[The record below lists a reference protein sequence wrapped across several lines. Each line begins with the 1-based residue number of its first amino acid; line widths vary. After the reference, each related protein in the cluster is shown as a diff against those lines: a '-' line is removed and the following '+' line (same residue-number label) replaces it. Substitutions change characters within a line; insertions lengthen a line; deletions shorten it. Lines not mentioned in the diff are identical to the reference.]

1 MSNSLTI
8 VIPNRNRDLEIVK
21 RSLGSI
27 VTQLNDAIRLVVVDY
42 GSTLSYQ
49 EELVMLMKSFDQ
61 VELILC
67 PTQGQLWNKSRCI
80 NIVLQ
85 SCTTTHFMVS
95 DMDMIWHP
103 QFLSNQIE
111 SFSQKESIY
120 FSVGVMTQEES
131 TLDKS
136 FEDYAIKFQTNN
148 EATGITVFPSA
159 HLKFI
164 NGFDEFYHGW
174 GSEDTDV
181 HVRLKNAGYIVRFWE
196 SEILFKH
203 QWHAKSYRNK
213 ESTSPFHPY
222 LERVNQSYL
231 LITRE
236 LKKIKANVN
245 DSWGKTCNNN
255 VYDVLSEPSI
265 QIKRHATEQDVQALV
280 NALKGMDS
288 ENVVEVQINKHPES
302 KSFKKIVKEGL
313 GKKIP
318 RFISLDRANEIL
330 LEALILNHH
339 SCAYSYSYDRTASLI
354 ILRIKMGS

>member
-27 VTQLNDAIRLVVVDY
+27 VSQLNDAIRLVIVDY
-42 GSTLSYQ
+42 GSVLSYQ
-49 EELVMLMKSFDQ
+49 VQLELLVKSFDQ

-67 PTQGQLWNKSRCI
+67 PTQEQLWNKSRCI

-85 SCTTTHFMVS
+85 SCATTHFMVS
-95 DMDMIWHP
+95 DMDMIWHS
-103 QFLSNQIE
+103 QFLANQIE

-181 HVRLKNAGYIVRFWE
+181 HVRLKNAGYIVRFCE

-203 QWHAKSYRNK
+203 QWHAKSYRTK

-222 LERVNQSYL
+222 LERINQSYL
-231 LITRE
+231 LLTQE
-236 LKKIKANVN
+236 SKKIKANGN
-245 DSWGKTCNNN
+245 GSWGKTCNNK
-255 VYDVLSEPSI
+255 VYDKLSEPTLRL
-265 QIKRHATEQDVQALV
+265 KRYATEHDVQALV
-280 NALKGMDS
+280 NALIGMDS
-288 ENVVEVQINKHPES
+288 ENVVEVQIKKHPES
-302 KSFKKIVKEGL
+302 KSLKKLVKEGL
-313 GKKIP
+313 GKKTL
-318 RFISLDRANEIL
+318 RFISLDRANETL

-354 ILRIKMGS
+354 IFRIKLGS